1 LITVSIRLFADRGK
15 WGVVLM
21 RSTANRGRLGLA
33 LLVLALAGA
42 LLASVALARP
52 GPKRPARA
60 QVVRIN
66 FVDLRK
72 NAGPPSGTTCTNDF
86 RLIHG
91 GVTLGSSTVHY
102 TIDTSGSGLGGSA
115 ATAVQTSFDT
125 WHAADSAS
133 PTVSGGGGG
142 NTISWAPLSGSV
154 VASTGLSINP
164 PTKTILSFDMVFN
177 SNLDWSASGEAGK
190 FDVQDVATHEAGHVY
205 GLDHV
210 NSPKE
215 AAMTMYPFVSPGE
228 TLKRTLC
235 DGDSLGLNTLY
246 P

>member
-1 LITVSIRLFADRGK
+1 MRG
-15 WGVVLM
+15 
-21 RSTANRGRLGLA
+21 TANRWRLGLA

-42 LLASVALARP
+42 LLASGALARS
-52 GPKRPARA
+52 GPKPPARA

-72 NAGPPSGTTCTNDF
+72 NAGPPLGTTCTNDF
-86 RLIHG
+86 KLIHG
-91 GVTLGSSTVHY
+91 GVTLGSSTVDY

-115 ATAVQTSFDT
+115 ATAVQAAFNT
-125 WHAADSAS
+125 WHAADSNS
-133 PTVSGGGGG
+133 PTVSAGGGE
-142 NTISWAPLSGSV
+142 NTISWAALSGST
-154 VASTGLSINP
+154 VAATGLSINP
-164 PTKTILSFDMVFN
+164 KTKTILGFQMVFN
-177 SNLDWSASGEAGK
+177 SNLDWSASGEANK

-215 AAMTMYPFVSPGE
+215 AVMTMYPFVSPGE

-235 DGDSLGLNTLY
+235 NGDSLGLNALY